1 MISKRR
7 ASSLGLRSQGPVLRI
22 AWAPHLCYIRLAH
35 DWDAI
40 IRMTDVIWGSTRKP
54 VTSRQLA
61 TQIDEAFPGSGV
73 LYVGYPLLSGAEGVS
88 SVDAL
93 WVSPDHGV
101 VIFHILEGIDT
112 TGFEEVQDEFANN
125 LETRFRS
132 HKSLMRGRQLLAT
145 PAVVTYAPRART
157 QITSPDYRIVND
169 QTLVSTL
176 RALVW
181 DRADLYQAVHSV
193 IQSISSIRRGRRKR
207 QTFNSKSRGA
217 VLKQL
222 EDSIAN
228 LDALQSRA
236 VIETVDGVQRI
247 RGLAGSG
254 KTIILALKAA
264 YLHIQHPEWKIAVTF
279 NTRSLKA
286 QFRRFIETFV
296 FEQTGESPDWDQ
308 LQVINAW
315 GAPGGGERTG
325 VYYQFCEAN
334 GIDFWDFGAAKDKFS
349 TQKAFEGVVEIALGE
364 ARKFPLIFDAILV
377 DEAQDFHPNFLRLC
391 YQSLGEK
398 KRLVYAYDELQS
410 LTETSLPPP
419 QELFG
424 VNVSGQ
430 PNVVFDEP
438 VRGKPS
444 QDIILEKC
452 YRNSRPVLATAHA
465 LGFGVYRDVDAKTG
479 TGLVQMFDRADLWKD
494 VGYVVK
500 EGVLDDNQPVT
511 LARTSESSPEFLE
524 VPKEIDR
531 LVEFIVFQS
540 ADQQSQW
547 LVSQIERNISTDEL
561 SHDDI
566 IVINPDPIST
576 VKQVA
581 GPRKLLFEKKIQ
593 SHVAGVDTS
602 SDVFFKSEV
611 SSIAFTGIFRAK
623 GNEAGMV
630 YVMNAQDCYGAPY
643 NVSRVRNQLFT
654 AITRSKAWVKVLG
667 VGPQMAKLKQ
677 EYERVEGQNYELKFV
692 YPDAE
697 TRKHL
702 KVVNRDLTVAE
713 QKKIKEAASVLSRLV
728 SDISTGSVHLED
740 LPVEDLEALRKMLAN
755 GEGGS

>member
-1 MISKRR
+1 MSAPR
-7 ASSLGLRSQGPVLRI
+7 AHGLGLVFLLYPLV
-22 AWAPHLCYIRLAH
+22 H
-35 DWDAI
+35 DWDAAI
-40 IRMTDVIWGSTRKP
+40 HMTDVIWGSTRKP
-54 VTSRQLA
+54 VTSQQLA
-61 TQIDEAFPGSGV
+61 TRIEGAFPEEGV
-73 LYVGYPLLSGAEGVS
+73 LYVGYPVLSGSEGVR

-93 WVSPDHGV
+93 WVSPAHGV
-101 VIFHILEGIDT
+101 VIFHIVESVDP

-132 HKSLMRGRQLLAT
+132 HKSLMQGRKLLA
-145 PAVVTYAPRART
+145 PPVVVTYAPRTRT
-157 QITSPDYRIVND
+157 HVTNPDYRIVND
-169 QTLVSTL
+169 ETLVPILHTV
-176 RALVW
+176 VW
-181 DRADLYQAVHSV
+181 DRPDLYQAVHSV
-193 IQSISSIRRGRRKR
+193 VQAISSIRKGRRKR
-207 QTFNSKSRGA
+207 QTSNSNSRGA
-217 VLKQL
+217 ALKQL

-236 VIETVDGVQRI
+236 VIETVDDVQRI

-315 GAPGGGERTG
+315 GAPGGVERTG
-325 VYYQFCEAN
+325 VYHQFCEAN
-334 GIDFWDFGAAKDKFS
+334 GVEFLDFGAARAKFS
-349 TQKAFEGVVEIALGE
+349 TQGAFEGVVEIALK
-364 ARKFPLIFDAILV
+364 AAKKFPLIFDAILI

-424 VNVSGQ
+424 NNASGH
-430 PNVVFDEP
+430 PNVVFNEP
-438 VRGKPS
+438 VRGRPN
-444 QDIILEKC
+444 QDIVLEKC

-465 LGFGVYRDVDAKTG
+465 LGFGIYRDTDRKTG
-479 TGLVQMFDRADLWKD
+479 TGLIQMFDRANLWKE
-494 VGYVVK
+494 VGYAVK
-500 EGVLDDNQPVT
+500 DGVLDDNQSVT
-511 LARTSESSPEFLE
+511 LARTPESSPEFLE
-524 VPKEIDR
+524 APKEVDLLI
-531 LVEFIVFQS
+531 EFIVFKS
-540 ADQQSQW
+540 ADEQSQW
-547 LVSQIERNISTDEL
+547 LVSQIEKNITADEL
-561 SHDDI
+561 SYDDI

-576 VKQVA
+576 VNQVA
-581 GPRKLLFEKKIQ
+581 GPRRLLFEKRIQ

-602 SDVFFKSEV
+602 SDVFFKNEAN
-611 SSIAFTGIFRAK
+611 SIAFTGIFRAK

-630 YVMNAQDCYGAPY
+630 YVMNAQDCYGGPY
-643 NVSRVRNQLFT
+643 NVGRVRNQLFT

-667 VGPQMAKLKQ
+667 VGPQMEKLKQ
-677 EYERVEGQNYELKFV
+677 EYERVERQNYELKFV

-697 TRKHL
+697 TRKKL
-702 KVVNRDLTVAE
+702 KVVNRDLTPAE
-713 QKKIKEAASVLSRLV
+713 QKKIKTTASVLSRLV
-728 SDISTGSVHLED
+728 SDISAGNVHLQDLPAED
-740 LPVEDLEALRKMLAN
+740 LDALRKMLGK
-755 GEGGS
+755 GEGGL